1 MPASCSPL
9 LLTVLL
15 VGNCLLIA
23 AQPSAPAP
31 SASEETSPL
40 TASSQPVCMSML
52 GGSNVSLV
60 MVADPGD
67 FTGTGEAVHYLANL
81 QNRVNVTSSSFCLSM
96 AYGTLLGNQV
106 MVVATGIG
114 PTTAALCT
122 LELLQ
127 CSEDIKE
134 IIWMGTAGYS
144 PQQGGVIDTLRGCD
158 AANPSTAITREG
170 DLCIT
175 PWAINWDC
183 KLTDWDDQCAGFP
196 NVCSDPTNED
206 GPEVS
211 SLYGEC
217 IFSTYTG
224 ADMALTMEVQ
234 AAAEAASFPARSDN
248 LNLYEEEYW
257 NITSDSTG
265 VSYVLDRPVKPWNY
279 TQCAIADSQ
288 FFWAGA
294 PWDMVSRNYSAVLVN
309 EALGMNLTQLD
320 MVTVSSEEDI
330 GLVQALSGWNSLVG
344 SGGKQVNVCSL
355 AFISGQ
361 NCLHAQSPPP
371 HSPPPVLHRPILQPP
386 PTLSPSHARPP
397 PTPPLPFPTPSPPHK
412 IVLCLGHLLQATL
425 N

>member
-1 MPASCSPL
+1 
-9 LLTVLL
+9 
-15 VGNCLLIA
+15 
-23 AQPSAPAP
+23 
-31 SASEETSPL
+31 
-40 TASSQPVCMSML
+40 MSML

-67 FTGTGEAVHYLANL
+67 FTGTGSSCEDVQQMCMVLEEVDVQATIAVQH
-81 QNRVNVTSSSFCLSM
+81 
-96 AYGTLLGNQV
+96 
-106 MVVATGIG
+106 
-114 PTTAALCT
+114 
-122 LELLQ
+122 
-127 CSEDIKE
+127 EDIKE

-288 FFWAGA
+288 FFWAGQ
-294 PWDMVSRNYSAVLVN
+294 NYSAVLVN

-371 HSPPPVLHRPILQPP
+371 RTRPPVLPRPILNPLP
-386 PTLSPSHARPP
+386 HSPSMPA
-397 PTPPLPFPTPSPPHK
+397 PLPHPHSTPISPHR
-412 IVLCLGHLLQATL
+412 
-425 N
+425 